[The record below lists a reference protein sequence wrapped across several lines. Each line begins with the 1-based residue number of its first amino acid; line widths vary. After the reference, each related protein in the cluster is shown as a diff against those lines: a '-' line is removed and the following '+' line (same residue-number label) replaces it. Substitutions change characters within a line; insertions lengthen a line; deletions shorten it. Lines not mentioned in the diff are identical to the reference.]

1 MRPILEMLVANQQ
14 DEEISFLFNQI
25 LKVARQLIYADIKED
40 EGPKTGLGAE
50 RGQKSNSW

>member
-1 MRPILEMLVANQQ
+1 MRHILEMMVANQQ

-25 LKVARQLIYADIKED
+25 LKVARQLINADIKED

-50 RGQKSNSW
+50 RGQKSNSC